1 MHSVSVLTKENDTR
15 SDLEDHAQL
24 GSQTG
29 IPDSRFSASLE
40 RKNNQEQ
47 NRQKKKKRWGW
58 SVVADFRSWVMDTWG

>member
-15 SDLEDHAQL
+15 SDLEDHAQI

-40 RKNNQEQ
+40 RKNN
-47 NRQKKKKRWGW
+47 
-58 SVVADFRSWVMDTWG
+58 